1 MKSIK
6 TTEAEIIEEAKS
18 LVEKKTRQSSAL
30 YLGELKRIE
39 EEQNG
44 LIQPKDVVD
53 AARSESSPLH
63 NVFEWD
69 DSVASE
75 KFRMMQARVL
85 MNQVKVELVGRRVPA
100 YMSATVSVESV
111 PQKGYVNSER
121 LLTDDQIHSQA
132 LASAAK
138 ELEHWRRKYNHLLEL
153 KPLVNED
160 ALTELI
166 GSMEGNKD

>member
-1 MKSIK
+1 M
-6 TTEAEIIEEAKS
+6 
-18 LVEKKTRQSSAL
+18 
-30 YLGELKRIE
+30 
-39 EEQNG
+39 
-44 LIQPKDVVD
+44 VD
-53 AARSESSPLH
+53 EARSESSPLH

-75 KFRMMQARVL
+75 KFRMIQARVL
-85 MNQVKVELVGRRVPA
+85 MNQDKVELVGRRVPA
-100 YMSATVSVESV
+100 YKSATV
-111 PQKGYVNSER
+111 
-121 LLTDDQIHSQA
+121 
-132 LASAAK
+132 ASAAK